1 MSSSAASSSAA
12 SSSTGVFQEI
22 MSPDKFKKYTS
33 AECVK
38 IQEKSGRKEAD
49 LYLKGALENIKAHVA
64 FHDKKDDTLKFWR
77 KRVYAAAKKACAEA
91 QDFKIAEVE
100 RVTEAQDFKIA
111 EVERV
116 NKGLEKKIIGLESDK
131 VRRNGVIRKQG
142 TVNRHLQSVI
152 RTQGT
157 VNRTVTDANKALK
170 KQVTAAGV
178 QNYNLIRKLRATNAE
193 LVTTKDEAMATITG
207 LKRDFGEV
215 SATFNR
221 IASQH
226 RTHDTS
232 PLSNKRMCSANI
244 SSMTASQTPTV
255 TVASKSPKSSKASN

>member
-22 MSPDKFKKYTS
+22 MTPTQFKKYTS

-77 KRVYAAAKKACAEA
+77 KRVYAAAKKACA
-91 QDFKIAEVE
+91 
-100 RVTEAQDFKIA
+100 EAQDFKIA

-255 TVASKSPKSSKASN
+255 TVASKSSKSSKSSN